1 MAVRSLA
8 YIRVQARDLS
18 AWTQF
23 AETVI
28 GASTRRD
35 GESEGGRLLV
45 RIDARPWRFRIEQGD
60 TDRYVCAGLECASEA
75 DYKTVLDRVR
85 GSGATVTEGDAA
97 GCTERHVRAFASFT
111 DPSGNGIELCWG
123 NTVAGTPFVSP
134 VGVPGFVTGEMGF
147 GHVVLPTNAY
157 ADTRAFYKDLLGFG
171 DSDEMRVHFPGGP
184 EQGLGM
190 SFMHATGPRH
200 HTVAVGE
207 FPAPTGL
214 IHTMVEVP
222 TIDDV
227 GLALDRA
234 LAAGAHISA
243 TIGRHTNDKM
253 LSFYVRTPS
262 GFDIEYGCDGERFPD
277 WSSFTPTFTI
287 KEDLWGHKWDFGQ

>member
-8 YIRVQARDLS
+8 YIRIQTRDLS
-18 AWTQF
+18 AWSQF
-23 AETVI
+23 AETVM
-28 GASTRRD
+28 GASTRREAGD
-35 GESEGGRLLV
+35 ERLLV
-45 RIDARPWRFRIEQGD
+45 RIDARPWRFRIEQSD
-60 TDRYVCAGLECASEA
+60 SERYLCAGLECASEA
-75 DYKTVLDRVR
+75 DYRAVLDRVSA
-85 GSGATVTEGDAA
+85 SGTAVSEGDAA
-97 GCTERHVRAFASFT
+97 GRAERHVQAYASFT
-111 DPSGNGIELCWG
+111 DPAGNGIELCWG

-147 GHVVLPTNAY
+147 GHVVLPTGCY
-157 ADTRAFYKDLLGFG
+157 ADTRAFYKDVLGFG
-171 DSDEMRVHFPGGP
+171 DSDEMRVHFPGAP

-207 FPAPTGL
+207 FPSSTGL

-227 GLALDRA
+227 GLAYDRA
-234 LAAGAHISA
+234 LAAGTHISA
-243 TIGRHTNDKM
+243 TIGRHTNDRM
-253 LSFYVRTPS
+253 LSFYMRTPS
-262 GFDIEYGCDGERFPD
+262 GFDIEYGCDGERFHD